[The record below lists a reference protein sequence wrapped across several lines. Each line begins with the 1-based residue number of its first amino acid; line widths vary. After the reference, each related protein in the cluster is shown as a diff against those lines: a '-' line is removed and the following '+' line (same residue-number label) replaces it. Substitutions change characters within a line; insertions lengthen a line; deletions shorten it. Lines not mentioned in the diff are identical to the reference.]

1 MQDVSVVIV
10 LLLNR
15 LFKIYTHG
23 LGKLQW
29 VDFGVP
35 PSRCQK
41 SVYHLT
47 TKSPVS
53 EASTLD
59 PELIYPYQCNLAPSK
74 IVFFFSLIKHP
85 QKQHKW
91 TVS

>member
-10 LLLNR
+10 LLLNTT
-15 LFKIYTHG
+15 KIYTHG

-35 PSRCQK
+35 PSCCQK

-47 TKSPVS
+47 TKSPAS
-53 EASTLD
+53 AASTLY

-74 IVFFFSLIKHP
+74 IVFFSSLIKHP